1 MRFELPA
8 DKKLAF
14 STQLDV
20 KWGDMDAYGHV
31 NNAMYFKYMEHVR
44 IEWLRSQSL
53 PQTAASAGV
62 FVANTFCSYL
72 RPLVFPDVIDIQLYV
87 SPPGR
92 SSLDTWVTMAKI
104 GRPDVLCATGGAT
117 LVWIDLKSQQP
128 TPIPVAIRQLLERV

>member
-8 DKKLAF
+8 DKQLVF
-14 STQLDV
+14 STRLDV

-53 PQTAASAGV
+53 PPSATSAGV
-62 FVANTFCSYL
+62 VVANTFCSYL
-72 RPLVFPDVIDIQLYV
+72 RPLVFPDVIDIQLYA

-92 SSLDTWVTMAKI
+92 SSLDTWFTMAKI
-104 GRPDVLCATGGAT
+104 DRPDVLCATGGAT
-117 LVWIDLKSQQP
+117 LVWIDLQSQQP
-128 TPIPVAIRQLLERV
+128 TPIPIAIRQLLEKD